1 MTDQDVA
8 CELSVLGAA
17 DGGGIGAV
25 NAGPSSVCN
34 KMGVVKL
41 DSALLWRS
49 CRGSRRGC
57 SPSLPNDGE
66 CGAHCASP
74 LIGDTGTGTSCGV
87 LLGIGIALG
96 DLDSVCGEASC
107 LDPCRGVVFP
117 NNKSMSAPG
126 GS

>member
-17 DGGGIGAV
+17 EGGGIGAV

-41 DSALLWRS
+41 DIALLWRS

-57 SPSLPNDGE
+57 SPSLPNDGD

-74 LIGDTGTGTSCGV
+74 LVGDAGTGTSCGV
-87 LLGIGIALG
+87 LLGIGIVLG
-96 DLDSVCGEASC
+96 DLGVLCGEASR
-107 LDPCRGVVFP
+107 LDPRRGVVTP
-117 NNKSMSAPG
+117 NYRPMSDPG